1 MPGYSPACV
10 CPVYFSL
17 QVPPNS
23 CWRGPLVSCGQ
34 QPTRLVERIPLL
46 ASCRPLPVWFQSP
59 PADLTSCA
67 IPSSREWPSSPYAHW
82 DWRTGVCPVLN
93 IVSVLLLLYRPF
105 TMICLVVWLSG
116 CLVVWLSGCLVGV
129 SDFGSRAEL
138 PASWLHDPDQWAPH
152 EASIEEVPLSITRSR
167 LIELFSQSSDAFFDR
182 SIDRLIG

>member
-10 CPVYFSL
+10 CLVYFSV
-17 QVPPNS
+17 QVPPSS

-34 QPTRLVERIPLL
+34 QPTRLVEKIPLQ
-46 ASCRPLPVWFQSP
+46 ASCRPPPVWFQSP

-116 CLVVWLSGCLVGV
+116 CLVVWLESVTSVPALSCLLPGCTIPISGLLTKRLLRRYPCQ
-129 SDFGSRAEL
+129 SRA
-138 PASWLHDPDQWAPH
+138 A
-152 EASIEEVPLSITRSR
+152 
-167 LIELFSQSSDAFFDR
+167 
-182 SIDRLIG
+182 G